1 MLKIII
7 FGLVLASVALSGT
20 VSVASAETVP
30 SPLQQFNQ
38 GVSLGQIQC
47 NDSKILLLS
56 PTVKPAC
63 VNEHSVEKLKDRGF
77 RLIVTVE
84 PVKTNEDE
92 QRPPLHRGPSDRPIL
107 NRDYGGSAHEITQ
120 TLDDLQ
126 DAKQLRRES
135 SARSSDNG
143 FNVTDWV
150 PDYIPKGYKLGYA
163 VNSSHVYNSGETV
176 YGLSM
181 QFVPDSFIYTNS
193 TIRPDVKEAGGI
205 FYFVRSHNQKSIYLS
220 YENQYAALSNLSIGY
235 SDFVKSE
242 LIVNQTNGYFGIKKP
257 DNEYAGFNAR
267 IAFDEYYIDI
277 SYYTGLPYGE
287 GAKII
292 NSIQGQ
298 VLPDE

>member
-1 MLKIII
+1 MDYKIKII
-7 FGLVLASVALSGT
+7 LVLFLVIGLSVIPAY
-20 VSVASAETVP
+20 ADVP

-38 GVSLGQIQC
+38 GVPLVQIQC

-56 PTVKPAC
+56 PTGKPAC
-63 VNEHSVEKLKDRGF
+63 VNEYSVEKLQDRGF

-84 PVKTNEDE
+84 PVETNEDE

-120 TLDDLQ
+120 TIDDLQ
-126 DAKQLRRES
+126 AAKQSLRES
-135 SARSSDNG
+135 STTRSSGND
-143 FNVTDWV
+143 FNAADWV

-163 VNSSHVYNSGETV
+163 VNSSHVYDSGETV
-176 YGLSM
+176 YGLTM
-181 QFVPDSFIYTNS
+181 QFVPDSFVYINS

-267 IAFDEYYIDI
+267 IAFDEYYI
-277 SYYTGLPYGE
+277 S
-287 GAKII
+287 
-292 NSIQGQ
+292 
-298 VLPDE
+298 